1 MGGRH
6 SSVIGWEPIQNVPL
20 VLTPGDFMH
29 TIRRPRGSADYPAS
43 TTARIVFTPKGLAA
57 VELPATA
64 TDRELVWRAESSLVT
79 AAKIPGRTP
88 YRLYLT
94 VTNEDATVD
103 DWLWITGVVRRI
115 D

>member
-29 TIRRPRGSADYPAS
+29 TIRRPRGSADYPES
-43 TTARIVFTPKGLAA
+43 TTARIVFTPKGLTPVAL
-57 VELPATA
+57 VATV
-64 TDRELVWRAESSLVT
+64 TTRELVWRAESSLVT